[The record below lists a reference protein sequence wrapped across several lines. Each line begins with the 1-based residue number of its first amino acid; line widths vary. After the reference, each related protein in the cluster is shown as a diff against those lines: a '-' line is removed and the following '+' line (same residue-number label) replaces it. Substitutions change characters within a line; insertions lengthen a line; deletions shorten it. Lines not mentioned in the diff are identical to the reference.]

1 MMAPRG
7 IVVLVAAAAGV
18 LAACGGGT
26 SDVVPGTC
34 LAVSPDGQVYDPGT
48 PGEHGAPDIA
58 TGFVTRRAVDARSFL
73 VVANHPVAAK
83 AGCDVLIRGGSAV
96 DAAIAVQMVL
106 GLVQPQSSGLG
117 GGGFLV
123 RYDAATGTVHTY
135 DGRETAP
142 AAADENYL
150 RWISSAQ
157 QTPPLPDARASG
169 RSIGVP
175 GVVAMLEAAHRDAGV
190 LPWRDLFFRAIELA
204 NQGVRISPQL
214 ALAIRNNAAALGRD
228 FETRFYFLDHDGAPL
243 PEGTIQEN
251 QGLGRTLQAIADGG
265 AAAFYTGAIAQH
277 TVDEVA
283 DTSGGITPGALTLD
297 DLANYHAVARDPVC
311 AAYRDYQVCGMP
323 PPSSGGIAIAQ
334 ILGILAQFDLA
345 ALPPTGLDDNGGH
358 PAVAAVHLVSEA
370 ERLAYADRDQYVAD
384 TDFVALPG
392 GSPAALID
400 PAYLRQRA
408 GLIRTT
414 QSLGTASPG
423 EFGMALGTPPA
434 APEHGTTQITI
445 VDAAGNA
452 VAMTSSVESEFGS
465 FHMTADGFLLNNQLT
480 DFSAEPLDAQSRPI
494 ANRVAGGKRP
504 RSSMSPT
511 LVFRAPGG
519 ARGELAMAT
528 GSPGGAVIIQYVAK
542 TLVAALDWKLTAQQA
557 SALVDFGAANT
568 PVTNVGGE
576 HPDIDPSDGGV
587 HDPLVTGL
595 QSLGHT
601 VNVAPATSGIATI
614 IVRSATAGR
623 YYEGG
628 ADPRREG
635 VALGDTFK
643 P

>member
-1 MMAPRG
+1 MGMMRVAPAA
-7 IVVLVAAAAGV
+7 VALAV
-18 LAACGGGT
+18 LAGCGG
-26 SDVVPGTC
+26 SSEAVPGTC
-34 LAVSPDGQVYDPGT
+34 LAVSSSGQVYDPGT

-58 TGFVTRRAVDARSFL
+58 AGFVSRRAVDARSFL

-83 AGCDVLIRGGSAV
+83 AGCDILERGGSAV

-123 RYDAATGTVHTY
+123 RYDAATGKVHSY

-150 RWISSAQ
+150 RWISDAQ
-157 QTPPLPDARASG
+157 QTPPVPDARASG
-169 RSIGVP
+169 RSIGAP
-175 GVVAMLEAAHRDAGV
+175 GVVAMLEAAHRDAGT
-190 LPWRDLFFRAIELA
+190 LAWRDLFAPAIELA
-204 NQGVRISPQL
+204 GDGVRVSPLLALSIRINAL
-214 ALAIRNNAAALGRD
+214 ALARD
-228 FETRFYFLDHDGAPL
+228 AEARSTFLDAGGAPL
-243 PEGTIQEN
+243 PEGARLVYPALAQ
-251 QGLGRTLQAIADGG
+251 TLQAIADGG
-265 AAAFYTGAIAQH
+265 AAAFYTGAIAQDI
-277 TVDEVA
+277 VDEVA
-283 DTSGGITPGALTLD
+283 DTTGGITPGALALA
-297 DLANYHAVARDPVC
+297 DLAGYRAVAREPVC
-311 AAYRDYQVCGMP
+311 TVYRDFEVCGAP

-334 ILGILAQFDLA
+334 ILGILAQFNLA

-392 GSPAALID
+392 DSPAALID

-408 GLIRTT
+408 GLIRMT
-414 QSLGTASPG
+414 QSLGMASPG
-423 EFGMALGTPPA
+423 DFGMALGAPPA
-434 APEHGTTQITI
+434 TPEHGTTQITI

-452 VAMTSSVESEFGS
+452 VAMTSSIESEFGS
-465 FHMTADGFLLNNQLT
+465 FHMTRGGVLLNNQLT
-480 DFSAEPLDAQSRPI
+480 DFSAEPVDAQSRPI
-494 ANRVAGGKRP
+494 ANRIAGGKRP

-511 LVFRAPGG
+511 LVFHIAGG

-528 GSPGGAVIIQYVAK
+528 GSPGGAAIIQYVAK
-542 TLVAALDWKLTAQQA
+542 ALVGALDWGLTAQQA

-568 PVTNVGGE
+568 PVTSVGGE
-576 HPDIDPSDGGV
+576 HPDIDARDAGV

-595 QSLGHT
+595 QALGHT
-601 VNVAPATSGIATI
+601 VSLAPATSGLATI
-614 IVRSATAGR
+614 VVRSGAAGR

-643 P
+643 PQ

>member
-1 MMAPRG
+1 MGMTR
-7 IVVLVAAAAGV
+7 VAAAFVALTLLAG
-18 LAACGGGT
+18 CGGA
-26 SDVVPGTC
+26 SDAVPGTC
-34 LAVSPDGQVYDPGT
+34 MAVSSSGEIYDPGT
-48 PGEHGAPDIA
+48 PGEHGAPDISI
-58 TGFVTRRAVDARSFL
+58 GFASRRAVDARSFL

-83 AGCDVLIRGGSAV
+83 AGCDILARGGSAV

-123 RYDAATGTVHTY
+123 RYDAATGAVHSY

-142 AAADENYL
+142 AAAGENYL
-150 RWISSAQ
+150 RWVSDAQ
-157 QTPPLPDARASG
+157 QTPPVPDARASG

-190 LPWRDLFFRAIELA
+190 LPWRDLFVRAIELA

-228 FETRFYFLDHDGAPL
+228 FETRFYYLDHDGAPL
-243 PEGTIQEN
+243 PEGTLQQN

-277 TVDEVA
+277 IVEEVA
-283 DTSGGITPGALTLD
+283 DTTGGITPGALALA
-297 DLANYHAVARDPVC
+297 DLAGYRAVAREPVC
-311 AAYRDYQVCGMP
+311 SAYRDFEVCGMP

-345 ALPPTGLDDNGGH
+345 KLPPTRIDDDGGH
-358 PAVAAVHLVSEA
+358 PAVAAVHLISEA

-384 TDFVALPG
+384 ADFVALPG

-400 PAYLRQRA
+400 PAYLRRRA
-408 GLIRTT
+408 GLIAMT
-414 QSLGTASPG
+414 QSLGMASPG
-423 EFGMALGTPPA
+423 DFGMALGAPPVT
-434 APEHGTTQITI
+434 PEHGTTQVTI

-452 VAMTSSVESEFGS
+452 VAMTSSIESEFGS
-465 FHMTADGFLLNNQLT
+465 FHMTRDGFLLNNQLT
-480 DFSAEPLDAQSRPI
+480 DFSAEPVDAQSRPI
-494 ANRVAGGKRP
+494 ANRVEAGKRP

-511 LVFRAPGG
+511 LVFHAAGG

-528 GSPGGAVIIQYVAK
+528 GSPGGAAIIQYVAK
-542 TLVAALDWKLTAQQA
+542 TLVGALDWGLTAQQA

-568 PVTNVGGE
+568 PVTSVGGE
-576 HPDIDPSDGGV
+576 HPDIDARDGGV

-595 QSLGHT
+595 QALGHT
-601 VNVAPATSGIATI
+601 VSLAPATSGLATI
-614 IVRSATAGR
+614 IVRSGGARR